1 MQSIKVGG
9 ATAPPALKRDAAPTR
24 HPERS
29 EQSERSRRTTTN
41 IVWFDGS
48 LHDIDDVKA
57 HPFTHALHYGSGV
70 FEGIRAYETPRGTG
84 IFRLSDHLDRLYKSA
99 DVYDIVV
106 PYTKRELGDAIF
118 QTLEANNFTAGYIR
132 PLVYFGEGGIALSP
146 KFNCPVH
153 ALVALKPLAGSLIGD
168 VGAARV
174 TVSPWQKTSSR
185 AVPSWAKACGHY
197 TNSILALHDAK
208 TRGFDEAI
216 LLNDRGDVAE
226 GTGENIFFV
235 KDGILHTN
243 DVTADT
249 LPGITQSSVIA
260 LAQDAEIPLRV
271 APFTLDDL
279 YAADEV
285 FFTGTAAELMP
296 IAAIDDHTFTTT
308 RPITQR
314 LAHDYTRAVLGEN
327 ALHPHWVEYS

>member
-1 MQSIKVGG
+1 MQSVVATEVVWHDG
-9 ATAPPALKRDAAPTR
+9 A
-24 HPERS
+24 
-29 EQSERSRRTTTN
+29 
-41 IVWFDGS
+41 
-48 LHDIDDVKA
+48 LHDINTITP

-70 FEGIRAYETPRGTG
+70 FEGIRAYDTPRGAG
-84 IFRLSDHLDRLYKSA
+84 VFRLSDHLDRLFASA
-99 DVYDIVV
+99 NVYDIVI
-106 PYTKRELGDAIF
+106 PYTHAQLREAVF

-132 PLVYFGEGGIALSP
+132 PLAYFGAGGIALSP
-146 KFNCPVH
+146 KFSCPVH
-153 ALVALKPLAGSLIGD
+153 TLVALKPLAGSLIGD

-235 KDGILHTN
+235 KDGNLHTN
-243 DVTADT
+243 DISADT

-260 LAQDAEIPLRV
+260 LAHDAGIPLRI

-279 YAADEV
+279 HTADEV

-296 IAAIDDHTFTTT
+296 IAAIDDHLFTTQ

-314 LAHDYTRAVLGEN
+314 LARDYKRAVLGEN
-327 ALHPHWVEYS
+327 AQHPHWVEYS